1 VVYIRENTPEE
12 LVEEAT
18 EYESDDSFVVF
29 DGDVSSM
36 EGAEFE
42 EAPERR
48 KRRRRVVESSSGE
61 DEPAQKRKRRRRV
74 VESSSG
80 EDEPAQKRS
89 PIVISSDSVEWLTTR
104 CACFFAAEN

>member
-1 VVYIRENTPEE
+1 MVYIRENTPEE

-61 DEPAQKRKRRRRV
+61 DEPAQKR
-74 VESSSG
+74 
-80 EDEPAQKRS
+80 S